1 LQSELISYSTK
12 LTVYSHGDN
21 SIDSPGRHSAVDGIS
36 AQYPKRHRKAQKNRR
51 PAILT
56 INGQAEIIVQ
66 DIKSYQ
72 QLLARVE
79 EANKLLELR
88 RSIAEYRAG
97 RARPMDEALDD
108 LEAANPSKTGRAR

>member
-1 LQSELISYSTK
+1 
-12 LTVYSHGDN
+12 
-21 SIDSPGRHSAVDGIS
+21 
-36 AQYPKRHRKAQKNRR
+36 
-51 PAILT
+51 
-56 INGQAEIIVQ
+56 
-66 DIKSYQ
+66 
-72 QLLARVE
+72 LARVE

>member
-1 LQSELISYSTK
+1 MEIILLIHLEDIQPLTEFQRNTRSAIAK
-12 LTVYSHGDN
+12 L
-21 SIDSPGRHSAVDGIS
+21 
-36 AQYPKRHRKAQKNRR
+36 KKNRR